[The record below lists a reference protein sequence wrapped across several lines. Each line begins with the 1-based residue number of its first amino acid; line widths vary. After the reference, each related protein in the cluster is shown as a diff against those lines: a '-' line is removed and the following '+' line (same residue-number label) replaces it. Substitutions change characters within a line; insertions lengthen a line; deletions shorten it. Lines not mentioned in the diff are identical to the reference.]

1 MNTLT
6 ALVVLF
12 CFTLLYT
19 KFESPVNAWCIQHRV
34 GLIALAGFIAW
45 MSFIAL
51 LGVLER
57 VLGISMEWAVGILSI
72 WPLIFL
78 CVYAEKPIVG
88 RAVRFASGITA
99 FFLIVSA
106 LMEG

>member
-1 MNTLT
+1 MLITLT
-6 ALVVLF
+6 ALIGLTILYSKKEMRINAF
-12 CFTLLYT
+12 FTAH
-19 KFESPVNAWCIQHRV
+19 KI

-51 LGVLER
+51 LGTLER

-72 WPLIFL
+72 YPLAFL

-88 RAVRFASGITA
+88 RSVRFASGITA